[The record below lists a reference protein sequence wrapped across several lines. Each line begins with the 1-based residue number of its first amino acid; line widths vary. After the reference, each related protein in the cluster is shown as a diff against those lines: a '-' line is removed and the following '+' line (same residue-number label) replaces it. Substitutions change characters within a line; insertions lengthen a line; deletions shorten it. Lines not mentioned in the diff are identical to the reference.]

1 MYTKKT
7 RKAKCVTFGRC
18 QKEIRRIFTNSGKIT
33 ELKRPY
39 NYNPNGMELNWS
51 IVRLPA
57 DEFPVFISMVPL
69 IRCAIAGIDTHL
81 QTKLCCSGSEHALR

>member
-33 ELKRPY
+33 ELKKPN
-39 NYNPNGMELNWS
+39 NYNPNGMELN
-51 IVRLPA
+51 
-57 DEFPVFISMVPL
+57 
-69 IRCAIAGIDTHL
+69 
-81 QTKLCCSGSEHALR
+81 